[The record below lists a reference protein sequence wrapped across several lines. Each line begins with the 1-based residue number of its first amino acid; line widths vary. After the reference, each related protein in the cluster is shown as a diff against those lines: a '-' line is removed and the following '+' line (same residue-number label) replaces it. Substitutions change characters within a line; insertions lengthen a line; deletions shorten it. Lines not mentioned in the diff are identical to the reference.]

1 MPPGRGN
8 QQLQKHGKGILEG
21 EQIVQSVTVAQN
33 NLFAFR
39 HPVTLWARLPLSLRP
54 FCQGRINDL
63 PAVFFQWRTKT

>member
-21 EQIVQSVTVAQN
+21 EQIVQSVTVALN

-39 HPVTLWARLPLSLRP
+39 HPVTLWGKVATFSPPFLP
-54 FCQGRINDL
+54 GAN
-63 PAVFFQWRTKT
+63 